1 MIISENIKC
10 IVRMISIIII
20 SENIKRIILMAS
32 IVIIFYMRT

>member
-20 SENIKRIILMAS
+20 SENIKRIILMTS
-32 IVIIFYMRT
+32 IVIIFYVRT